1 MVSMIAIPVGIIIA
15 KRYIQGKLEEAK
27 RAPLKAY
34 HVSEDISVP
43 ELLHIVY
50 KVREAKIISDKKY
63 KEISRAITKEGP
75 TPKTRELVRQILYG
89 RDDQGSS
96 EGLLGGEPLSVGG
109 KGDWAI
115 LAVLIPLAIAVSLA
129 TADRPQP
136 VEVKPPARE
145 QHKPYVPQEDVGD
158 EIAAFIWSKNFVK
171 DYLKCPS
178 TAKFPFID
186 RESRQLDDSTW
197 VIKSYVDSQ
206 NPMGAMIRTYYI
218 AKMHYRG
225 NDDWELLDIIFVK

>member
-1 MVSMIAIPVGIIIA
+1 MIAIPVGIIIA
-15 KRYIQGKLEEAK
+15 KRHIQGKLEEAK

-63 KEISRAITKEGP
+63 KEISHMITKEGA
-75 TPKTRELVRQILYG
+75 TPETRELVRQILYG
-89 RDDQGSS
+89 RDDQSSS

-115 LAVLIPLAIAVSLA
+115 LAALIPLAIAVSLA

-145 QHKPYVPQEDVGD
+145 QHTPSPPRKD
-158 EIAAFIWSKNFVK
+158 EGYEYAAIAMAREFVVER
-171 DYLKCPS
+171 LPSPS
-178 TAKFPFID
+178 TAKVAPLSETLTY
-186 RESRQLDDSTW
+186 RPEPTVWNVQ
-197 VIKSYVDSQ
+197 SYVDHQ
-206 NPMGAMIRTYYI
+206 IRTGAIIRTRYFAQVRYL
-218 AKMHYRG
+218 G
-225 NDDWELLDIIFVK
+225 NDKWELVELEER